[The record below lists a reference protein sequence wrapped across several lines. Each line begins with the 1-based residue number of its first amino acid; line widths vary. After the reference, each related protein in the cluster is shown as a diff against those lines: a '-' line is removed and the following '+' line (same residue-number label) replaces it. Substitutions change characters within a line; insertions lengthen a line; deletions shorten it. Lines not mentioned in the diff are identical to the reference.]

1 MMKKEMNEEGFDEE
15 KARFHLE
22 HLQKLKEAAEAE
34 AEELKLKMNRKTFCH
49 TRTYPPLLL
58 YREIER
64 ENCLWLWVM
73 GLFQFFCFIGFVASV
88 ACLYRTKVMKYFGFE
103 TERESLYCV

>member
-1 MMKKEMNEEGFDEE
+1 MKKKEMNEEGFDEE

-64 ENCLWLWVM
+64 DREREKKNCLWLWVM
-73 GLFQFFCFIGFVASV
+73 GLFQFFALLGLLHLLRVFI
-88 ACLYRTKVMKYFGFE
+88 
-103 TERESLYCV
+103 ESK

>member
-1 MMKKEMNEEGFDEE
+1 MKKKEMNEEGFDEE

-22 HLQKLKEAAEAE
+22 HLQKLKEAAEDE

-64 ENCLWLWVM
+64 ERERERELLKVM
-73 GLFQFFCFIGFVASV
+73 GLFQFFPLLGLLHLLRVFIEP
-88 ACLYRTKVMKYFGFE
+88 K
-103 TERESLYCV
+103 

>member
-1 MMKKEMNEEGFDEE
+1 MKKKEMNEEGFDEE

-64 ENCLWLWVM
+64 EREREKKLLMVM
-73 GLFQFFCFIGFVASV
+73 GYGLVSVFCFIGFVASV
-88 ACLYRTKVMKYFGFE
+88 ACLYRIKVM
-103 TERESLYCV
+103 

>member
-1 MMKKEMNEEGFDEE
+1 MKKKEMNEEGFDEE

-64 ENCLWLWVM
+64 ERERKLLMVM
-73 GLFQFFCFIGFVASV
+73 GLFQFFALLGLLHLLRVFI
-88 ACLYRTKVMKYFGFE
+88 
-103 TERESLYCV
+103 ESK

>member
-1 MMKKEMNEEGFDEE
+1 MKKKEMNEEGFDEE

-64 ENCLWLWVM
+64 EREREKIAYGY
-73 GLFQFFCFIGFVASV
+73 GLVSVFCFIGFVASV
-88 ACLYRTKVMKYFGFE
+88 ACLYRIKVM
-103 TERESLYCV
+103 

>member
-1 MMKKEMNEEGFDEE
+1 MKKKEMSEEGFDEE

-64 ENCLWLWVM
+64 ERERKLLMVM
-73 GLFQFFCFIGFVASV
+73 GLFQFFALLGLLHLLRVFIEP
-88 ACLYRTKVMKYFGFE
+88 K
-103 TERESLYCV
+103 

>member
-1 MMKKEMNEEGFDEE
+1 MKKKEMNEEGFDEE

-58 YREIER
+58 YRERER
-64 ENCLWLWVM
+64 E
-73 GLFQFFCFIGFVASV
+73 
-88 ACLYRTKVMKYFGFE
+88 R
-103 TERESLYCV
+103 EREKIAYGYGLWACFSFLLYWVCCICCVSL